1 MKVKTLVL
9 SRHALR
15 HMMRAL
21 LLVLWFNGMAVKAQA
36 LSQEHPDIYVSTG
49 TFIFSEDS
57 KSFIKGQTSK
67 AGLSKHKTKNRSTQ
81 KKKSKEHRDQLQK
94 KHHETV
100 SHLSITGQRSR
111 HNWSVSGSS
120 RWVGVLCDS
129 QNSGYGVAVG
139 FFYEAVFLLLAII
152 RLLLFFYSSFSLN
165 KICILFCCRP
175 PPGLGLGAGRRRF
188 AEMG

>member
-1 MKVKTLVL
+1 MKVKTAVL
-9 SRHALR
+9 SRHAF
-15 HMMRAL
+15 HYMVRAL
-21 LLVLWFNGMAVKAQA
+21 LLVLCFNGMAVKAQA

-57 KSFIKGQTSK
+57 KSFIKGKTSK

-81 KKKSKEHRDQLQK
+81 KKKSKEHKDHLQK
-94 KHHETV
+94 KHQETV

-120 RWVGVLCDS
+120 RWMGVLCDS
-129 QNSGYGVAVG
+129 RIPGYGVAAG

-175 PPGLGLGAGRRRF
+175 PPVFTSGAGRRRF